1 MSLVHVP
8 HYSQAGSH
16 GGLLA
21 NVAGALR
28 AVAHALFAAQPAA
41 KSVAVDTAAVK
52 EADREEL
59 SRLARECESFSPS
72 LAAELHFIAR
82 Q

>member
-8 HYSQAGSH
+8 NYSHAYSH

-28 AVAHALFAAQPAA
+28 AVANALFAAKP
-41 KSVAVDTAAVK
+41 VAVDTAAVK
-52 EADREEL
+52 EADRDEL
-59 SRLARECESFSPS
+59 FRLARECESFSPS
-72 LAAELHFIAR
+72 LAAELRFIGR